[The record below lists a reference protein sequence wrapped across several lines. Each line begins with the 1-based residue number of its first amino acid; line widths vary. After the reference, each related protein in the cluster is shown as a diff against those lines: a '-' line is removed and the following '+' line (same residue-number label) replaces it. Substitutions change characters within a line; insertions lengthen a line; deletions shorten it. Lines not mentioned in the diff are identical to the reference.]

1 MLEHVKMEEDIT
13 PCVEQLTHVLT
24 NILLGSPVIIQ
35 INEKKEDTELVQRV
49 LSALTKLPN
58 VEKRD

>member
-24 NILLGSPVIIQ
+24 NILLDSPVIIQ

-58 VEKRD
+58 VEKRY